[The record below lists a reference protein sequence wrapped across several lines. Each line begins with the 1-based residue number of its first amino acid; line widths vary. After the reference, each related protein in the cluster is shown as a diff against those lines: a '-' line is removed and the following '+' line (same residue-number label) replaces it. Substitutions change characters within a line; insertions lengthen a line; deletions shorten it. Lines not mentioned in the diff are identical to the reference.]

1 MTTGLSRYPEP
12 AEADSSAP
20 LKTFPANQK
29 KCKIGVRTGC
39 EILSSGSGGL
49 GVQKVNLRLTVG
61 YALNPRTRLTTAA
74 PNTHEPS
81 SAHGD
86 FPSPKAPIP
95 MVPSEVT
102 SDPLDKA
109 TSTGRTQP

>member
-49 GVQKVNLRLTVG
+49 GVQKVNLRLTAG

-86 FPSPKAPIP
+86 FPSR
-95 MVPSEVT
+95 
-102 SDPLDKA
+102 DPLSEEALSQHA
-109 TSTGRTQP
+109 TKSDFHYGSAHAA